1 MSEFSLHI
9 PTLEELRAL
18 VMPSDAAAAAKC
30 ESGPPP
36 AARIGVFEAGTRPFE
51 ISREAESALRHVVV
65 MGGFCPSLQTLWKAL
80 RMGSGSVQGRLLREL
95 ERGGFVRV
103 ARSGSSK
110 SIHLYGRAYDYL
122 GIKRPSGE
130 GRGWEDHRWWVDT
143 IGRWFRS
150 VGADTR
156 TEAEMGVQRKRVDL
170 VAFGERTIGVEVAMG
185 DVQHEIQNIEADL
198 ATGVLDLVVVVSPKA
213 RVLERLRSKVQVH
226 AGLADKLDKVRFF
239 LLHVRDVT

>member
-1 MSEFSLHI
+1 MNGSAMPPIHVF
-9 PTLEELRAL
+9 TLGELGHA
-18 VMPSDAAAAAKC
+18 VVTST
-30 ESGPPP
+30 SSP
-36 AARIGVFEAGTRPFE
+36 AAGVGASEAERRPFE
-51 ISREAESALRHVVV
+51 LSRKAESALRHVVI

-80 RMGSGSVQGRLLREL
+80 RMDSGSVTDPILREL
-95 ERGGFVRV
+95 KRGGFVRV
-103 ARSGSSK
+103 ARTGSYK

-130 GRGWEDHRWWVDT
+130 GRGWEEHRWWVDT

-150 VGADTR
+150 AGADTR
-156 TEAEMGVQRKRVDL
+156 TEAEMGANRHRVDMA
-170 VAFGERTIGVEVAMG
+170 VFGERVIGVEVAMG